1 MKNILKNSQNIIKN
15 AKIKYFRISILVCEM
30 RVIWVISY
38 HCGDLISRL
47 LWAKVNPKSFV
58 ITLLRMPIL
67 SSEGSEAQ
75 SRYIFM
81 TMVSL
86 SHRSM
91 WAAKNYL
98 LMLQSALFR
107 TRKKNPPILKG
118 CDTSSL
124 LQVGKKRGMELW
136 NLDRKSVVFQ
146 LR

>member
-107 TRKKNPPILKG
+107 TRKKKQFLKAV
-118 CDTSSL
+118 THL
-124 LQVGKKRGMELW
+124 LFCRWGKNEVW